1 MITLKTKDGKIL
13 DDLGDLREKCD
24 VDEIMAFYDAGRLVP
39 WLHEGAFVVEGKKIA
54 AIDKD
59 DKNIEDK
66 ICEILGIK
74 KELSAEEKERL
85 KEKTDYLRQKGANE
99 WQLSK
104 AAQTALKQ
112 RDLAELWEK
121 KEQTIYLCGE
131 KFHISITKPAKKY
144 IGILGTPKITIDA
157 TSDVEI
163 ESKGITFENVELPWK
178 KVTADKNSASPR
190 KTKLSRDK
198 DDESTE
204 STNIEAADEEKSGW
218 RGIVG
223 GIFDGGKNIIGTLT
237 RPIYREDKDLEILAT
252 ADNEDLKLL
261 VAYLT
266 KDKNGGRI
274 TTETLT
280 FTDEYRSNPDNP
292 HSYWRQIVAELQCFG
307 GNTAV
312 NKVRGGK
319 GVLYREI
326 LCDVCD
332 KKDVKYD
339 KKADVADIES
349 SLLEKIMVDAVEKM
363 DDEQMQELVKTLKL
377 DVGAISHQ
385 AVSAGIRTGMLAG
398 GFFSM
403 QVASIIAYELA
414 ADIFAGFATQ
424 LAGFVAWRGLG
435 FLSGPVGMAAL
446 TALAFAGPAYRITV
460 PAVVQVAYIRLKS
473 QNK

>member
-1 MITLKTKDGKIL
+1 M
-13 DDLGDLREKCD
+13 
-24 VDEIMAFYDAGRLVP
+24 
-39 WLHEGAFVVEGKKIA
+39 
-54 AIDKD
+54 
-59 DKNIEDK
+59 
-66 ICEILGIK
+66 
-74 KELSAEEKERL
+74 
-85 KEKTDYLRQKGANE
+85 
-99 WQLSK
+99 
-104 AAQTALKQ
+104 
-112 RDLAELWEK
+112 
-121 KEQTIYLCGE
+121 
-131 KFHISITKPAKKY
+131 
-144 IGILGTPKITIDA
+144 
-157 TSDVEI
+157 
-163 ESKGITFENVELPWK
+163 
-178 KVTADKNSASPR
+178 
-190 KTKLSRDK
+190 
-198 DDESTE
+198 
-204 STNIEAADEEKSGW
+204 
-218 RGIVG
+218 
-223 GIFDGGKNIIGTLT
+223 
-237 RPIYREDKDLEILAT
+237 EILAT

-266 KDKNGGRI
+266 KDKDGGRI

-363 DDEQMQELVKTLKL
+363 DDEQMQELVKALKL

-446 TALAFAGPAYRITV
+446 TALAFAGPAYRVTV

>member
-1 MITLKTKDGKIL
+1 MITLKTKDGKII
-13 DDLGDLREKCD
+13 DDLDELREKCD
-24 VDEIMAFYDAGRLVP
+24 VDEIMAFYDAEKLVP
-39 WLHEGAFVVEGKKIA
+39 WLQECGFVVEGEKIE
-54 AIDKD
+54 AIDQD

-131 KFHISITKPAKKY
+131 KFHISISKPAKKY

-190 KTKLSRDK
+190 KPEHSRDK
-198 DDESTE
+198 YGESTMG
-204 STNIEAADEEKSGW
+204 TNIEAADKGKGGLLG
-218 RGIVG
+218 GIVRR
-223 GIFDGGKNIIGTLT
+223 GKAILGPLT

-266 KDKNGGRI
+266 KDKDGGRI

-363 DDEQMQELVKTLKL
+363 DDEQMQELVKALKL

-446 TALAFAGPAYRITV
+446 TALAFAGPAYRVTV